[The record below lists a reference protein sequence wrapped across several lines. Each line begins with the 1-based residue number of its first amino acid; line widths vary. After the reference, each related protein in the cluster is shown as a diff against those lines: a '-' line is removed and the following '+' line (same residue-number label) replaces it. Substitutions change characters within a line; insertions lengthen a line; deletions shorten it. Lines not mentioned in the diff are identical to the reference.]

1 MPVYVFTCTD
11 CGRFELQRPMVQ
23 AGDEALCPRC
33 GDQARRVY
41 TPPSLP
47 TLSAPLRGALT
58 AEEASADAPRV
69 VSQKRGRPLPVTHS
83 PTPPWVLH

>member
-1 MPVYVFTCTD
+1 MPLYVFACTD
-11 CGRFELQRPMVQ
+11 CGRFELQRPMVE
-23 AGDEALCPRC
+23 AGDQARCPLC
-33 GDQARRVY
+33 GDAARRVY

-47 TLSAPLRGALT
+47 TLSTPLRRALT

-69 VSQKRGRPLPVTHS
+69 VAQKRGRSLPVKHS